1 MIKKIT
7 EQFFQRVESK
17 RIVGLLYV
25 AAIVFISLRN
35 LSLPW
40 GDLFADGGFYS
51 YYNNYII
58 FKQSFFHLITRQDL
72 YIHYPQEQYDLFKYP
87 PTFAL
92 LFAPFSMLPDFL
104 GYSVWTA
111 LNLLLPVF
119 AIYKLQGVSSRVKA
133 AMSALLLLEGFTSA
147 LNSQS
152 NGLMLGLLLFA
163 LVAMQNGRI
172 SQAVLFIWLTAFI
185 KLFGILFF
193 AMLFV
198 FPGAVKKSLVRVP
211 VIFGALYLLPLPVL
225 GWEGLQRQYASMF
238 NLLAHDHGYFV
249 KYSVMGWLQ
258 QWFGLR
264 PNKNLILILGLGLQ
278 CLPLLVLIIKQKLW
292 RSGTL
297 QQMNSKSLERWQ
309 FLFAASWLLWMVV
322 FNHMAESATYV
333 IAVGGAMLALSQLVA
348 SENTHFG
355 TTKISGMLDGQ
366 NKSIDSNSHSN
377 NSVQNVG
384 WRRYISS
391 QNSPWIAA
399 FIMMFLFTML
409 GPTDIYPKEVSFWI
423 VETAQLKAFP
433 CILLWLMTMVKLVS
447 GRFLHES

>member
-1 MIKKIT
+1 VIKKIT

-51 YYNNYII
+51 HYNNYII

-163 LVAMQNGRI
+163 FVAMQNGRI

-211 VIFGALYLLPLPVL
+211 VIFGTLYLLPLPVL

-309 FLFAASWLLWMVV
+309 FLFAASWLLWMVI

-333 IAVGGAMLALSQLVA
+333 IAVGGAMLAFSQVKFMNNA
-348 SENTHFG
+348 DFESVKNTQ
-355 TTKISGMLDGQ
+355 LD
-366 NKSIDSNSHSN
+366 DD
-377 NSVQNVG
+377 
-384 WRRYISS
+384 RY
-391 QNSPWIAA
+391 NSPWILA

-409 GPTDIYPKEVSFWI
+409 GPTDVYPKDVRFWI

-433 CILLWLMTMVKLVS
+433 CILLWGLSCIEMMRCTNK
-447 GRFLHES
+447 

>member
-1 MIKKIT
+1 M
-7 EQFFQRVESK
+7 
-17 RIVGLLYV
+17 VGLIYV

-51 YYNNYII
+51 HYNNYII
-58 FKQSFFHLITRQDL
+58 FKQSFFHLIQHQDL
-72 YIHYPQEQYDLFKYP
+72 YIHYPLEQYDLFKYP

-92 LFAPFSMLPDFL
+92 LFAPFSVLPDFL
-104 GYSVWTA
+104 GYSIWTG

-119 AIYKLQGVSSRVKA
+119 AIYKLQGVLSRAKA
-133 AMSALLLLEGFTSA
+133 IMSTLLLLEGFTSA

-163 LVAMQNGRI
+163 FVAMQNGRI

-193 AMLFV
+193 ALLLV
-198 FPGAVKKSLVRVP
+198 FPGASRKSLLRIP
-211 VIFGALYLLPLPVL
+211 MIFAALYLLPLPIL
-225 GWEGLQRQYASMF
+225 GWNGLQGQYASMF
-238 NLLAHDHGYFV
+238 NLLAHDHGFFV

-258 QWFGLR
+258 QWFGLQ

-278 CLPLLVLIIKQKLW
+278 CLPLLILIVKQKLW
-292 RSGTL
+292 RLNSL
-297 QQMNSKSLERWQ
+297 QQINSKSLERWQ
-309 FLFAASWLLWMVV
+309 FLFAASWLLWMVI

-333 IAVGGAMLALSQLVA
+333 IAVGGAMLALSQLVT

-355 TTKISGMLDGQ
+355 TTKISGMLDDQ
-366 NKSIDSNSHSN
+366 NKRIDLNTQSNSAVKN
-377 NSVQNVG
+377 FG
-384 WRRYISS
+384 WGRYLNS
-391 QNSPWIAA
+391 QNSPWILV

-409 GPTDIYPKEVSFWI
+409 GPTDVYPKEVRFWI

-433 CILLWLMTMVKLVS
+433 CILLWGLSCIEMIRCIGF
-447 GRFLHES
+447 GRP

>member
-1 MIKKIT
+1 VIKKIT
-7 EQFFQRVESK
+7 EQFFQRVGSK

-25 AAIVFISLRN
+25 AAIIFISLRN

-40 GDLFADGGFYS
+40 GDLFADGGFFS
-51 YYNNYII
+51 HYNNYII
-58 FKQSFFHLITRQDL
+58 FKQSFFHLIASQDL
-72 YIHYPQEQYDLFKYP
+72 YIHYPLEQYDLFKYP

-104 GYSVWTA
+104 GYSTWTA

-119 AIYKLQGVSSRVKA
+119 AIYKLQGVSSRGKA
-133 AMSALLLLEGFTSA
+133 IMSALLLLEGFTSA

-163 LVAMQNGRI
+163 FVAMQNGRI

-193 AMLFV
+193 AMLLV

-278 CLPLLVLIIKQKLW
+278 CLPLLAFIIKQKLW
-292 RSGTL
+292 RSGSL
-297 QQMNSKSLERWQ
+297 EQMNSKSLERWQ
-309 FLFAASWLLWMVV
+309 FLFAASWLLWMVI

-333 IAVGGAMLALSQLVA
+333 IAVGGAMLALSQLVV

-355 TTKISGMLDGQ
+355 TTKISGILDGQ
-366 NKSIDSNSHSN
+366 NKSIDSNLHSN
-377 NSVQNVG
+377 NAVQNVS
-384 WRRYISS
+384 WHRYISS
-391 QNSPWIAA
+391 QNSPWIGA

-409 GPTDIYPKEVSFWI
+409 GPTDIYPKEVRFWI

-433 CILLWLMTMVKLVS
+433 CILLWGLTCIEMMRCRS
-447 GRFLHES
+447 

>member
-1 MIKKIT
+1 M
-7 EQFFQRVESK
+7 

-51 YYNNYII
+51 HYNNYII
-58 FKQSFFHLITRQDL
+58 FKQSFYHLIAQKDL

-92 LFAPFSMLPDFL
+92 LFAPFSLLPDFL
-104 GYSVWTA
+104 GYSTWTA

-119 AIYKLQGVSSRVKA
+119 AIYKLQGISGRAKG
-133 AMSALLLLEGFTSA
+133 AMSVLLLLEGFTSA

-163 LVAMQNGRI
+163 FVSLQKGRI
-172 SQAVLFIWLTAFI
+172 VQAIIFIWLTAFI

-193 AMLFV
+193 AMLLV
-198 FPGAVKKSLVRVP
+198 FPGAFKKSLLNIP
-211 VIFGALYLLPLPVL
+211 LIFGVLYILPLPIL

-264 PNKNLILILGLGLQ
+264 PNKNLILMLGLGLQ
-278 CLPLLVLIIKQKLW
+278 CIPLLVFIIKEKLW
-292 RSGTL
+292 RSGL
-297 QQMNSKSLERWQ
+297 LEQINSKSLERWQ
-309 FLFAASWLLWMVV
+309 SLFAASWLLWMVI

-333 IAVGGAMLALSQLVA
+333 IAVGGAMLALSQIRFMNNA
-348 SENTHFG
+348 DFEPAKNTQ
-355 TTKISGMLDGQ
+355 LD
-366 NKSIDSNSHSN
+366 NVWNNPIDSVNQSN
-377 NSVQNVG
+377 NAVQNG
-384 WRRYISS
+384 SWHRYVNS

-409 GPTDIYPKEVSFWI
+409 GPTDIYPKEVRFWI

>member
-1 MIKKIT
+1 
-7 EQFFQRVESK
+7 VESK

-51 YYNNYII
+51 HYNNYII
-58 FKQSFFHLITRQDL
+58 FKQSFFHLIASQDL

-104 GYSVWTA
+104 GYSIWTA

-133 AMSALLLLEGFTSA
+133 AMSAPLLLEGFTSA

-163 LVAMQNGRI
+163 FVAMQNGRI

-185 KLFGILFF
+185 KLFGVLFF
-193 AMLFV
+193 AMLLV
-198 FPGAVKKSLVRVP
+198 FPGALRKSLLRVP
-211 VIFGALYLLPLPVL
+211 VIFVVLYLLPLPVL
-225 GWEGLQRQYASMF
+225 GWEGLQQQYASMF

-292 RSGTL
+292 RSGSL

-309 FLFAASWLLWMVV
+309 FLFAASWLLWMVI

-333 IAVGGAMLALSQLVA
+333 IAVGGAMLAFSQFKSMNNADFEPVK
-348 SENTHFG
+348 NTQ
-355 TTKISGMLDGQ
+355 LD
-366 NKSIDSNSHSN
+366 DD
-377 NSVQNVG
+377 
-384 WRRYISS
+384 RY
-391 QNSPWIAA
+391 NSPWILA

-409 GPTDIYPKEVSFWI
+409 GPTDIYPKEVRFWI

-433 CILLWLMTMVKLVS
+433 CILLWGLALIKMLKTV
-447 GRFLHES
+447 RN

>member
-1 MIKKIT
+1 M
-7 EQFFQRVESK
+7 RL
-17 RIVGLLYV
+17 VGLLYV

-51 YYNNYII
+51 HYNNYII
-58 FKQSFFHLITRQDL
+58 FKQSFYHLIAQKDL

-92 LFAPFSMLPDFL
+92 LFAPFSLLPDFL
-104 GYSVWTA
+104 GYSTWTA

-119 AIYKLQGVSSRVKA
+119 AIYKLQGISGSAKR
-133 AMSALLLLEGFTSA
+133 AMSTLLLLEGFTSA

-163 LVAMQNGRI
+163 FVAMQNERI

-193 AMLFV
+193 AMLLV
-198 FPGAVKKSLVRVP
+198 FPGALKKSLLRVP
-211 VIFGALYLLPLPVL
+211 LIFGALYLLPLPVL

-238 NLLAHDHGYFV
+238 NLLAHDHGFFV

-264 PNKNLILILGLGLQ
+264 PNKNLILMLGLGLQ
-278 CLPLLVLIIKQKLW
+278 CIPLLVFIIKQKLW
-292 RSGTL
+292 QSGSL
-297 QQMNSKSLERWQ
+297 EQINSKSLERWQ
-309 FLFAASWLLWMVV
+309 SLFAASWLLWMVV

-333 IAVGGAMLALSQLVA
+333 IAVGGALLALSQVKFMNNVDF
-348 SENTHFG
+348 ETDKNTQ
-355 TTKISGMLDGQ
+355 SDNVRNNL
-366 NKSIDSNSHSN
+366 IDSINHSN

-384 WRRYISS
+384 WRRHLNF
-391 QNSPWIAA
+391 QNSPWISA

-409 GPTDIYPKEVSFWI
+409 GPTDIYPKEVRFWI

-433 CILLWLMTMVKLVS
+433 CILLWGLTVFHLTWVIDRRGPS
-447 GRFLHES
+447 IA

>member
-1 MIKKIT
+1 VIKKIT
-7 EQFFQRVESK
+7 EQVFQRVGSK
-17 RIVGLLYV
+17 RIVCLLYV
-25 AAIVFISLRN
+25 AAIVIISLRN

-51 YYNNYII
+51 HYNNYII
-58 FKQSFFHLITRQDL
+58 FKQSFFHLIARQDL
-72 YIHYPQEQYDLFKYP
+72 YIHYPLEQYDLFKYP

-92 LFAPFSMLPDFL
+92 LFAPFSMVPDYL

-119 AIYKLQGVSSRVKA
+119 AIYKLQGVSSRIKA

-163 LVAMQNGRI
+163 FVALQNGRI

-193 AMLFV
+193 AMLLI
-198 FPGAVKKSLVRVP
+198 FPGAFRKSVVRIP
-211 VIFGALYLLPLPVL
+211 VIFVVLYLLPLPVL

-278 CLPLLVLIIKQKLW
+278 CLPLLVFIIKQKLW
-292 RSGTL
+292 RSGSL
-297 QQMNSKSLERWQ
+297 QQMNPKSLERWQ
-309 FLFAASWLLWMVV
+309 FLFAASWLLWMVI

-348 SENTHFG
+348 SDNTHFG

-377 NSVQNVG
+377 NSAQNVCWHG
-384 WRRYISS
+384 YLSFK
-391 QNSPWIAA
+391 NSLWILA

-409 GPTDIYPKEVSFWI
+409 GPTDIYPKEVRFWI

-433 CILLWLMTMVKLVS
+433 CILLWGLTCIEMIRCRS
-447 GRFLHES
+447 

>member
-1 MIKKIT
+1 MG
-7 EQFFQRVESK
+7 SM

-51 YYNNYII
+51 HYNNYII
-58 FKQSFFHLITRQDL
+58 FKQSFYHLIAQKDL

-92 LFAPFSMLPDFL
+92 LFAPFSLLPDFL
-104 GYSVWTA
+104 GYSTWTA

-119 AIYKLQGVSSRVKA
+119 AIYKLQGISGRAKG
-133 AMSALLLLEGFTSA
+133 AMSVLLLLEGFTSA

-163 LVAMQNGRI
+163 FVSLQKGRI
-172 SQAVLFIWLTAFI
+172 VQAIIFIWLTAFI

-193 AMLFV
+193 AMLLV
-198 FPGAVKKSLVRVP
+198 FPGAFKKSLLNIP
-211 VIFGALYLLPLPVL
+211 LIFGVLYILPLPIL

-264 PNKNLILILGLGLQ
+264 PNKNLILMLGLGLQ
-278 CLPLLVLIIKQKLW
+278 CIPLLVFIIKEKLW
-292 RSGTL
+292 RSGL
-297 QQMNSKSLERWQ
+297 LEQINSKSLERWQ
-309 FLFAASWLLWMVV
+309 SLFAASWLLWMVI

-333 IAVGGAMLALSQLVA
+333 IAVGGAMLALSQIRFMNNA
-348 SENTHFG
+348 DFEPAKNTQ
-355 TTKISGMLDGQ
+355 LD
-366 NKSIDSNSHSN
+366 NVWNNPIDSVNQSN
-377 NSVQNVG
+377 NAVQNG
-384 WRRYISS
+384 SWHRYVNS

-409 GPTDIYPKEVSFWI
+409 GPTDIYPKEVRFWI

>member
-1 MIKKIT
+1 VIKKIT

-51 YYNNYII
+51 HYNNYII
-58 FKQSFFHLITRQDL
+58 FKQSFFHLIASQDL

-104 GYSVWTA
+104 GYSIWTA

-133 AMSALLLLEGFTSA
+133 AMSAPLLLEGFTSA

-163 LVAMQNGRI
+163 FVAMQNGRI

-185 KLFGILFF
+185 KLFGVLFF
-193 AMLFV
+193 AMLLV
-198 FPGAVKKSLVRVP
+198 FPGALRKSLLRVP
-211 VIFGALYLLPLPVL
+211 VIFVVLYLLPLPVL
-225 GWEGLQRQYASMF
+225 GWEGLQQQYASMF

-292 RSGTL
+292 RSGSL

-309 FLFAASWLLWMVV
+309 FLFAASWLLWMVI

-333 IAVGGAMLALSQLVA
+333 IAVGGAMLAFSQVKFMNNA
-348 SENTHFG
+348 DFESVKNTQ
-355 TTKISGMLDGQ
+355 LDDG
-366 NKSIDSNSHSN
+366 
-377 NSVQNVG
+377 
-384 WRRYISS
+384 RY
-391 QNSPWIAA
+391 NLPWILA
-399 FIMMFLFTML
+399 FIMLFLFTML
-409 GPTDIYPKEVSFWI
+409 GPTDVYPKEVRFWI

-433 CILLWLMTMVKLVS
+433 CILLWGLTCIEMMRCRS
-447 GRFLHES
+447 

>member
-7 EQFFQRVESK
+7 EQVFQRVGSK
-17 RIVGLLYV
+17 RIVCLLYV

-51 YYNNYII
+51 HYNNYII
-58 FKQSFFHLITRQDL
+58 FKQSFFHLIASQDL

-104 GYSVWTA
+104 GYSIWTA

-119 AIYKLQGVSSRVKA
+119 AIYKLQGVSSRIKA

-163 LVAMQNGRI
+163 FVAMQNGRI

-185 KLFGILFF
+185 KLFGVLFF
-193 AMLFV
+193 AMLLV
-198 FPGAVKKSLVRVP
+198 FPGALRKSLLRVP
-211 VIFGALYLLPLPVL
+211 VIFVVLYLLPLPIL
-225 GWEGLQRQYASMF
+225 GWDGLQQQYASMF
-238 NLLAHDHGYFV
+238 NLLAHDHGFFV

-292 RSGTL
+292 RTGSL

-309 FLFAASWLLWMVV
+309 FLFAASWLLWMVI

-333 IAVGGAMLALSQLVA
+333 IAVGGAMLAFSQVKFMYNA
-348 SENTHFG
+348 DFESAKNTQ
-355 TTKISGMLDGQ
+355 LDDG
-366 NKSIDSNSHSN
+366 
-377 NSVQNVG
+377 
-384 WRRYISS
+384 RY
-391 QNSPWIAA
+391 NSPWILA
-399 FIMMFLFTML
+399 FIMLFLFTML
-409 GPTDIYPKEVSFWI
+409 GPTDVYPKEVRFWI

-433 CILLWLMTMVKLVS
+433 CILLWGLTCIEMMRCRS
-447 GRFLHES
+447 

>member
-51 YYNNYII
+51 HYNNYII
-58 FKQSFFHLITRQDL
+58 FKQSFFHLIASQDL

-104 GYSVWTA
+104 GYSIWTA

-133 AMSALLLLEGFTSA
+133 AMSAPLLLEGFTSA

-163 LVAMQNGRI
+163 FVAMQNGRI

-185 KLFGILFF
+185 KLFGVLFF
-193 AMLFV
+193 AMLLV
-198 FPGAVKKSLVRVP
+198 FPGALRKSLLRVP
-211 VIFGALYLLPLPVL
+211 VIFVVLYLLPLPVL
-225 GWEGLQRQYASMF
+225 GWEGLQQQYASMF

-292 RSGTL
+292 RSGSL

-309 FLFAASWLLWMVV
+309 FLFAASWLLWMVI

-333 IAVGGAMLALSQLVA
+333 IAVGGAMLAFSQVKFMNNA
-348 SENTHFG
+348 DFEPVKNTQ
-355 TTKISGMLDGQ
+355 LD
-366 NKSIDSNSHSN
+366 DD
-377 NSVQNVG
+377 
-384 WRRYISS
+384 RY
-391 QNSPWIAA
+391 NSPWILA

-409 GPTDIYPKEVSFWI
+409 GPTDVYPKEVRFWI

-433 CILLWLMTMVKLVS
+433 CILLWGLALIKMLKTV
-447 GRFLHES
+447 RN